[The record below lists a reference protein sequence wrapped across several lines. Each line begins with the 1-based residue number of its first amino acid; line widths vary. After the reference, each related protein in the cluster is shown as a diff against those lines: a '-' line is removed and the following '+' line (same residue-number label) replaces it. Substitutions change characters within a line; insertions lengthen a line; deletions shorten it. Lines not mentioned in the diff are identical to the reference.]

1 MRKGAA
7 MSDSGVRIDANNLTG
22 VAELVLD
29 RPAKL
34 NAVDEAMAAAI
45 LDGLASPAVTSARAV
60 VVRGEGK
67 GFCAGRDLSGADPGH
82 EDGAAI
88 LRTVFNPVMVALGSL
103 PIPTFAAVHGPALGV
118 GFGLAFACDV
128 VVVADDAKLGSP
140 FARIGAVLDSGGHH
154 SLVTRVGLHRALEL
168 IYTGR
173 LLSGLEAAAWGLVN
187 RSVAPDDL
195 LSAVRTMATQVAAGP
210 TASFA
215 LSKAIAVAVA
225 GGGMGAAAALEA
237 EAVAQGLASQ
247 TADYREG
254 MKAFQEKR
262 PPAFIGH

>member
-1 MRKGAA
+1 
-7 MSDSGVRIDANNLTG
+7 MSDSGVRVDTTDASG
-22 VAELVLD
+22 VVELVLD

-45 LDGLASPAVTSARAV
+45 LDCLASLAVTSARAV

-88 LRTVFNPVMVALGSL
+88 LRNVFNPVMVALGSL

-128 VVVADDAKLGSP
+128 VMAADDAKLGSP

-154 SLVTRVGLHRALEL
+154 SLVTRIGVHRALEL

-173 LLSGLEAAAWGLVN
+173 LLNGVEAAAWGLVN
-187 RSVAPDDL
+187 RSVAPGDL
-195 LSAVRTMATQVAAGP
+195 LATVRAMATQVAAGP

-215 LSKAIAVAVA
+215 LSKAIALAVA
-225 GGGMGAAAALEA
+225 GEGMGAAAALEA
-237 EAVAQGLASQ
+237 EAAAQGLASR
-247 TADYREG
+247 TVDYSEG
-254 MKAFQEKR
+254 MTAFQQKR